1 MNMGALGKLKGVPCS
16 LLIVEQIPL
25 FLPTTFSVWAF
36 HPGKPDLGCVA
47 SHGAPHMLAWLWPPL
62 IVSASFIRG
71 TKVPLGCLDV
81 REALAVC
88 TPPAPEPSAKRPG
101 S

>member
-1 MNMGALGKLKGVPCS
+1 MIHPSVRWELPFTLPALKLSVTRMRPVCGAQGAS
-16 LLIVEQIPL
+16 S
-25 FLPTTFSVWAF
+25 PTMRGNRPK

-47 SHGAPHMLAWLWPPL
+47 SHGAPHMLAWLWPLL

-81 REALAVC
+81 W
-88 TPPAPEPSAKRPG
+88 
-101 S
+101 